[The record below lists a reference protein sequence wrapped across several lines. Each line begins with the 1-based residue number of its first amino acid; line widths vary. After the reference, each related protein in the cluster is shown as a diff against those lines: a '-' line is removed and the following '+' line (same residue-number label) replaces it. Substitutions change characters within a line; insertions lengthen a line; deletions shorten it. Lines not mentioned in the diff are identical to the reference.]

1 MSNRQEAIQKMAK
14 YMVET
19 EDTSARKVAAQLAT
33 IYEQT
38 VGLRPDVSTLKTSD
52 GFVRAE
58 RWTTNWGLVV
68 DEN

>member
-1 MSNRQEAIQKMAK
+1 MAK

-38 VGLRPDVSTLKTSD
+38 VGLRPDTATIRKED
-52 GFVRAE
+52 GFVKTE
-58 RWTTNWGLVV
+58 RWTTSWEIV
-68 DEN
+68 